1 MAEAFNNESPENR
14 YRKTIFAP
22 GAAVN
27 VKKHA
32 NMAEVAKNYA
42 RNPKLDFPTIDDNKS
57 PKKKSDKEKKSSR
70 KEGGKT
76 PKKEECNIF

>member
-1 MAEAFNNESPENR
+1 MAEAFNNEDPENR

-27 VKKHA
+27 VKKHQNLA
-32 NMAEVAKNYA
+32 AGGKNYA
-42 RNPKLDFPTIDDNKS
+42 RNPKLDFPTMDETKS
-57 PKKKSDKEKKSSR
+57 PKKKSDKKSKEK

-76 PKKEECNIF
+76 PKKEDCNIF